1 MSWSNSRTN
10 AETFVIELPH
20 LYVIPE
26 EDGRQHGRRPDEGQ
40 SDELPQFFRQLGQQ
54 DLYRLPQVRHDEK
67 PRRKVALLKAHA
79 GAAEHHPFHRRRVH
93 RRHPISHKPAVAHP
107 HEAESPNAGGLHG
120 RHDALGLVWFGPVGT
135 GRGRDAEEEKIGDV
149 EVESGSEEGA

>member
-1 MSWSNSRTN
+1 MQPNFEVMKPKFCLLLLKKANDVLKLFQNECRGIRYRT
-10 AETFVIELPH
+10 TH

-26 EDGRQHGRRPDEGQ
+26 EDGRHHELRPDEGQ
-40 SDELPQFFRQLGQQ
+40 SDELPQFFRPLGQQ

-107 HEAESPNAGGLHG
+107 HEAESPNAGCLHG
-120 RHDALGLVWFGPVGT
+120 GHDALGLV
-135 GRGRDAEEEKIGDV
+135 
-149 EVESGSEEGA
+149 